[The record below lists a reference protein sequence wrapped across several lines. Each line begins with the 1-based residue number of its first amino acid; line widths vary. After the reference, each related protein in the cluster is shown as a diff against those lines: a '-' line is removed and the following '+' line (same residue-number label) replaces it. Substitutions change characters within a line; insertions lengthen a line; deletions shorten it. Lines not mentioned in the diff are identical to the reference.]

1 MDDLTLN
8 SKSSTSV
15 GIRTGKQYLEGLK
28 DNREVW
34 MHGKRIKDV
43 TKQNGI
49 KKHVQ
54 SVRNIIVVLKN

>member
-43 TKQNGI
+43 TKEN
-49 KKHVQ
+49 
-54 SVRNIIVVLKN
+54 